1 MPHVIGAASVNGEHR
16 ITLEEAMELALI
28 VAVIRGLAL
37 EKTEKK
43 LQEIGVRGITVTR
56 VKGYGEYANFFT
68 RDRMTDDVKIEVFA
82 AKEKAERI
90 AGAILDAA
98 HTGSPGDG
106 IVAILP
112 VDRVFSARTRA
123 EAIPNQVRESD

>member
-1 MPHVIGAASVNGEHR
+1 MPHVIGAASVNGERR
-16 ITLEEAMELALI
+16 IALEEAMELALI

-43 LQEIGVRGITVTR
+43 LQEIGVRGITVTK